1 MSNPLTE
8 DMRLVYYRIYHRT
21 LARLKTTLTSISRFI
36 GVRDALHEFNNYSII
51 GIFIKLD
58 LAEAL
63 EFAPIQESMLAAMY
77 ELGYQNASFLA
88 KFLLSVSVPEV
99 TLLSHFLRIK

>member
-1 MSNPLTE
+1 MSEVSKLKITNLHEE

-51 GIFIKLD
+51 GIFIKLE
-58 LAEAL
+58 LSEAL

-77 ELGYQNASFLA
+77 ELGFQ
-88 KFLLSVSVPEV
+88 
-99 TLLSHFLRIK
+99 